1 MTIATV
7 LAASFDTDLF
17 LDQFVLGLQDGS
29 IYASLALALVIIYRT
44 TGLLNF
50 AQGEMAM
57 FSTFVAW
64 GLIEGG
70 IPVGLAVLMTLVL
83 SLLGGMV
90 IERAL
95 IRPVEGS
102 PELTLVTVT
111 LGLFILVNGL
121 ARWIWGS
128 TNRGFPSLFP
138 DSTVSVGGIG
148 ASVESLGL
156 VAVLLAVV
164 GLLYLIFQRTK
175 LGLAMRAAAVN
186 PDASRLVG
194 VPVGRM
200 LMIGWGMAA
209 VCGALAGVL
218 VAPRLFL
225 DPGLMGP
232 VIIYSF
238 AAATLG
244 GFDSPFG
251 AVLGGWIIGVAEA
264 LAGGYVGFIGQDL
277 KILVPLAV
285 ILTVLLVRPHGLFGS
300 PEVARA

>member
-1 MTIATV
+1 
-7 LAASFDTDLF
+7 
-17 LDQFVLGLQDGS
+17 
-29 IYASLALALVIIYRT
+29 
-44 TGLLNF
+44 
-50 AQGEMAM
+50 
-57 FSTFVAW
+57 
-64 GLIEGG
+64 
-70 IPVGLAVLMTLVL
+70 
-83 SLLGGMV
+83 MV
-90 IERAL
+90 IERLL

-138 DSTVSVGGIG
+138 DDAVSVGGIEV
-148 ASVESLGL
+148 ALESLGL
-156 VAVLLAVV
+156 LAVLLGVAGV
-164 GLLYLIFQRTK
+164 LWLIFQRTG
-175 LGLAMRAAAVN
+175 LGLAMRAAAVD
-186 PDASRLVG
+186 PAASRLVG
-194 VPVGRM
+194 IPVGRM

-225 DPGLMGP
+225 DPNLMGP

-251 AVLGGWIIGVAEA
+251 AVLGGWIIGIAEA
-264 LAGGYVGFIGQDL
+264 LAGGYVDFIGQDL

>member
-1 MTIATV
+1 MERFIETLIDGIAT
-7 LAASFDTDLF
+7 
-17 LDQFVLGLQDGS
+17 GS
-29 IYASLALALVIIYRT
+29 IYGALALALVLIYRS
-44 TGLLNF
+44 TGIVNF

-57 FSTFVAW
+57 FSTFIAW
-64 GLIEGG
+64 GLVQADV
-70 IPVGLAVLMTLVL
+70 PVGLAVLITLVL
-83 SLLGGMV
+83 SLIGGMV
-90 IERAL
+90 IERVL
-95 IRPVEGS
+95 IRPVEGGQ
-102 PELTLVTVT
+102 ELTLVVVT
-111 LGLFILVNGL
+111 LGLFILINGL

-128 TNRGFPSLFP
+128 TNRGFPSMFP
-138 DSTVSVGGIG
+138 DSTLSVGGIE

-156 VAVLLAVV
+156 VAVLLGVAGV
-164 GLLYLIFQRTK
+164 LWLIFQRTG
-175 LGLAMRAAAVN
+175 LGLAMRAAAVA
-186 PDASRLVG
+186 PAASRLVG
-194 VPVGRM
+194 IPVGRM
-200 LMIGWGMAA
+200 LMIGWGLAA

-225 DPGLMGP
+225 DAGLMGP

-251 AVLGGWIIGVAEA
+251 AIVGGWIIGVAEA
-264 LAGGYVGFIGQDL
+264 LAGGYVEFIGQDL

>member
-1 MTIATV
+1 MI
-7 LAASFDTDLF
+7 
-17 LDQFVLGLQDGS
+17 
-29 IYASLALALVIIYRT
+29 
-44 TGLLNF
+44 
-50 AQGEMAM
+50 
-57 FSTFVAW
+57 
-64 GLIEGG
+64 
-70 IPVGLAVLMTLVL
+70 
-83 SLLGGMV
+83 

-111 LGLFILVNGL
+111 LGLFILINGL

-128 TNRGFPSLFP
+128 QNRGFPSMFG
-138 DSTVSVGGIG
+138 DGNVTVAGVSTSL
-148 ASVESLGL
+148 ESLGL
-156 VAVLLAVV
+156 VAVLLGVV
-164 GLLYLIFQRTK
+164 GVLWLVFQKTK

-186 PDASRLVG
+186 PAASRLVG
-194 VPVGRM
+194 IPVGRM
-200 LMIGWGMAA
+200 LMFGWGLAA

-264 LAGGYVGFIGQDL
+264 LAGGYVDFIGQDL

-285 ILTVLLVRPHGLFGS
+285 ILSVLLVRPHGLFGS

>member
-1 MTIATV
+1 MERFIETLIDGIAT
-7 LAASFDTDLF
+7 
-17 LDQFVLGLQDGS
+17 GS
-29 IYASLALALVIIYRT
+29 IYAALALALVLIYRS
-44 TGLLNF
+44 TGIVNF

-64 GLIEGG
+64 GLTQAG
-70 IPVGLAVLMTLVL
+70 IAVGFAILITLVL
-83 SLLGGMV
+83 SLIGGMV

-95 IRPVEGS
+95 IRPVEGGQ
-102 PELTLVTVT
+102 ELTLVVVT
-111 LGLFILVNGL
+111 LGLFIFVNGL

-138 DSTVSVGGIG
+138 DGTAIGVSDR
-148 ASVESLGL
+148 
-156 VAVLLAVV
+156 VARARRRPARRRRHPVADLPADH
-164 GLLYLIFQRTK
+164 
-175 LGLAMRAAAVN
+175 LGLAMRAAAVD
-186 PDASRLVG
+186 PAASRLVG
-194 VPVGRM
+194 IPVGRM
-200 LMIGWGMAA
+200 LMLGWGMAA

-225 DPGLMGP
+225 DPNLMGP

-251 AVLGGWIIGVAEA
+251 AVLGGWIIGIAEA
-264 LAGGYVGFIGQDL
+264 LAGGYVDFIGQDL

-285 ILTVLLVRPHGLFGS
+285 ILCVLLVRPQGLFGS

>member
-1 MTIATV
+1 VEELIETLIDGIAT
-7 LAASFDTDLF
+7 
-17 LDQFVLGLQDGS
+17 GS
-29 IYASLALALVIIYRT
+29 IYGALALALVLIYRS
-44 TGLLNF
+44 TGIVNF
-50 AQGEMAM
+50 AQGELAM
-57 FSTFVAW
+57 FSTFIAW
-64 GLIEGG
+64 GLVEAGVALGFAILLTLG
-70 IPVGLAVLMTLVL
+70 I

-95 IRPVEGS
+95 IRPVEGGQ
-102 PELTLVTVT
+102 ELTLVTVT

-138 DSTVSVGGIG
+138 DGSVNVAGVGV
-148 ASVESLGL
+148 AWESLGL
-156 VAVLLAVV
+156 LAVLLGVV
-164 GLLYLIFQRTK
+164 GVLWLVFQHTT
-175 LGLAMRAAAVN
+175 LGLAMRAAAVD
-186 PDASRLVG
+186 PAASRLVG
-194 VPVGRM
+194 IPVGRM
-200 LMIGWGMAA
+200 LMLGWGLAA

-225 DPGLMGP
+225 DPNLMGP

-264 LAGGYVGFIGQDL
+264 LAGGYVEFIGQDL
-277 KILVPLAV
+277 KILVPLTV
-285 ILTVLLVRPHGLFGS
+285 ILGVLLVRPQGLFGS